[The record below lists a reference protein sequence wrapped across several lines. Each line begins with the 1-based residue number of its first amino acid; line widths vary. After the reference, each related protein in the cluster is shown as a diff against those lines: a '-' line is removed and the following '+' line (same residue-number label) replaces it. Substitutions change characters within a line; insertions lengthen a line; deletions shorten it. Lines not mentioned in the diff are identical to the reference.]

1 MKLEKTLYTMD
12 DAVFQLRMANEIL
25 ARAEHSRDSIK
36 ALSELMAGPIETLT
50 DCLEKLM
57 DKA

>member
-1 MKLEKTLYTMD
+1 MRLKKTLYTMD

-25 ARAEHSRDSIK
+25 ARAEHSRDSAK